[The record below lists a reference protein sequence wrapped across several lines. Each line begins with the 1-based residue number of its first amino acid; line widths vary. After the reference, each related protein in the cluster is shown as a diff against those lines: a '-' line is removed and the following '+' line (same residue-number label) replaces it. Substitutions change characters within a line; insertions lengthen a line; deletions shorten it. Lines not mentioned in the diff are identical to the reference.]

1 MRRREFLQVAP
12 AGLLV
17 NDSSG
22 PLAMGT
28 EGILSTFPPG
38 FVWGV
43 SSSALQIEG
52 ALEADGRGPSIWDQ
66 IKGGEPARGPEPAA
80 GHYHRWPDD
89 IRLLQD
95 LGVAAYR
102 FSIAWP
108 RVLPE
113 ELEQSTRRGS
123 TFMTNS
129 LMGCSRPASHL
140 GFACTTGICPR
151 PFKRWGAGSS
161 ARLPIASS
169 TTR

>member
-22 PLAMGT
+22 PLGMGT

-38 FVWGV
+38 FVCGV

-102 FSIAWP
+102 FSVAWP

-113 ELEQSTRRGS
+113 
-123 TFMTNS
+123 
-129 LMGCSRPASHL
+129 
-140 GFACTTGICPR
+140 
-151 PFKRWGAGSS
+151 GAGAVNQKGLDFYDRLVDGLLS
-161 ARLPIASS
+161 AGLTPWVISAILEKLSFEIFS
-169 TTR
+169 FS